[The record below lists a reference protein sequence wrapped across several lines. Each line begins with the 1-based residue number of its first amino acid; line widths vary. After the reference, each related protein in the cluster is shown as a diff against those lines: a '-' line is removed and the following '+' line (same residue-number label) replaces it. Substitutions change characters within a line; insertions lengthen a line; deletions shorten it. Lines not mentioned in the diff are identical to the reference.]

1 MIIYEPMLP
10 KDVLSLDLA
19 NLDSK
24 SENFTFSYYMGY
36 LLNHPCDFFTVRSFF
51 PFFSQPTSMIF
62 TRPIFGYAFGRKEPK
77 EKLCYHLS
85 AISVAPSARKL
96 GIGTSLMRMFEH
108 TGNSYEAWFIDL
120 FVRESN
126 KLAISFYKRLG
137 YAVYRT
143 VFDYYLYPKENALDM
158 RLSLEKDTS
167 RELSNPGQDVSVEN
181 LKEYY

>member
-19 NLDSK
+19 NLDAK

-51 PFFSQPTSMIF
+51 PFLSQHTSMIF
-62 TRPIFGYAFGRKEPK
+62 TNPILGYAFGRKELK

-85 AISVAPSARKL
+85 AISVAPSAREL
-96 GIGTSLMRMFEH
+96 GIGTKLMRLFEC

-137 YAVYRT
+137 YVVYRT
-143 VFDYYLYPKENALDM
+143 IFDYYMYPRENAFDM
-158 RLSLEKDTS
+158 RLSLDKDS
-167 RELSNPGQDVSVEN
+167 NKELLKSGEDVNVEN